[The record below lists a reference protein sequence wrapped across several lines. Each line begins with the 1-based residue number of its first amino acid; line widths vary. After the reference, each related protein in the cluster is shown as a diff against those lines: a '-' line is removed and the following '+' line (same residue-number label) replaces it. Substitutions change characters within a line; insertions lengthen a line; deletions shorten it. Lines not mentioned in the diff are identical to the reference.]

1 MTLPAQARATS
12 RWTRTVRRA
21 ETFADD
27 LGALGAW
34 VGPRTGPDRRTQGQK
49 EDYVLRR
56 LLVAWHRTGRLS
68 YPIELTART
77 EGDGIPDFTLSSREG
92 ACGIEITEAGEEDYQ
107 AWLTHTARARAK
119 GEVPGAADLPF
130 EASTRR
136 TADEVLRA
144 VRAKIEKHDAGSY
157 RWPDRCDLAI
167 YDNTAWGR
175 FLDKRQI
182 VSALARPDSLLGRFR
197 HIHLVTEGLVLLD
210 LFEDTFELV
219 DIHDA
224 YEIDYARWI
233 TSQVERLRSG
243 AAGALDIENI
253 IEELEAL
260 GRSERRAMASHLR
273 NLLKHLLKW
282 EYQPK
287 KRARSWK
294 LSIDGAR
301 AELHELLSEMP
312 SLRQDLSLITA
323 EQYSWARREAAR
335 ETFLPIEHF
344 PAECPYEAS
353 RLIDPEFY
361 PESGGPNQ

>member
-1 MTLPAQARATS
+1 MALLTQARATP
-12 RWTRTVRRA
+12 RWTRTLRRA

-56 LLVAWHRTGRLS
+56 LLVAWHRGGRLS
-68 YPIELTART
+68 YPIELAART
-77 EGDGIPDFTLSSREG
+77 EGSGIPDFTLSSPEG
-92 ACGIEITEAGEEDYQ
+92 IYGIEITEAGEEDYQ
-107 AWLTHTARARAK
+107 AWPTLTARARGEGESK
-119 GEVPGAADLPF
+119 GVVDLPF
-130 EASTRR
+130 EASTER

-144 VRAKIEKHDAGSY
+144 VATKVEKYDAGSY
-157 RWPDRCDLAI
+157 RWPDRCDLAV

-175 FLDKRQI
+175 FFDKGQI
-182 VSALARPDSLLGRFR
+182 ISALGRSDSLLGRFR
-197 HIHLVTEGLVLLD
+197 HIHFVTEGRLLLD
-210 LFEDTFELV
+210 LFENTSELV

-233 TSQVERLRSG
+233 TSQVERLQSG
-243 AAGALDIENI
+243 ATGALDIENI

-312 SLRQDLSLITA
+312 SLRQDLPLITA
-323 EQYSWARREAAR
+323 EQYSRARREAAR
-335 ETFLPIEHF
+335 ETSLAIESF

-353 RLIDPEFY
+353 RLVDPEFY
-361 PESGGPNQ
+361 PESGGSNQ